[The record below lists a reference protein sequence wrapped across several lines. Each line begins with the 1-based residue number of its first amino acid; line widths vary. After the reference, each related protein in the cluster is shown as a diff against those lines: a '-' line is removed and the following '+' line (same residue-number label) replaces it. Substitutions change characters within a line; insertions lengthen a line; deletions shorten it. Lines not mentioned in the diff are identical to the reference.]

1 MRRVDS
7 TLGTQIAGAFI
18 FLLVGRLARV
28 LVAGNLQATHTHM
41 QNMHQQ
47 PQNPNLV
54 RLAGAYYV
62 CSTRYDVCILCACC
76 A

>member
-41 QNMHQQ
+41 QNM
-47 PQNPNLV
+47 LE
-54 RLAGAYYV
+54 
-62 CSTRYDVCILCACC
+62 
-76 A
+76 